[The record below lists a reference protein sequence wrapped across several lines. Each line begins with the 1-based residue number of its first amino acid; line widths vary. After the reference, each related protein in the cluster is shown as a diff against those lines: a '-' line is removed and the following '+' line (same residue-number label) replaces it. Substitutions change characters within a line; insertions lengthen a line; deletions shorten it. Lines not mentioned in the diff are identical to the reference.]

1 MTTFGQRLRSLVQEH
16 GVRRE
21 ELAQYLGVHWR
32 TIYHYE
38 TDKREPNIAQLVAL
52 ADFFN
57 VSLDYLVGRT
67 DDPTPPSAARRHRS
81 RIRRTLA
88 RS

>member
-1 MTTFGQRLRSLVQEH
+1 MTTFGQRLRSLVHEH
-16 GVRRE
+16 GIRRE
-21 ELAQYLGVHWR
+21 ELASYLGVHWR

-38 TDKREPNIAQLVAL
+38 TDKREPNISQLKAL

-67 DDPTPPSAARRHRS
+67 DDPTPPKRS
-81 RIRRTLA
+81 
-88 RS
+88 SSSHEPGS